1 MYTEFCEP
9 SECPVFT
16 PTEEEFK
23 DALQYIDKIRPIAEP
38 YGIAKIRPPKVCILE
53 LPQFMFNLPTN
64 IINSYK

>member
-38 YGIAKIRPPKVCILE
+38 YGIAKIRPPKVYA
-53 LPQFMFNLPTN
+53 F
-64 IINSYK
+64 